1 MCNRVVCFVILTDD
15 EFESGDVTSD
25 GDVSREVIDGE
36 EASVDQ
42 SAEESPKVKIK
53 ADVHITD
60 TTGKTI
66 NQTSQIKLLITHH
79 R

>member
-1 MCNRVVCFVILTDD
+1 MTDE
-15 EFESGDVTSD
+15 EFESGDMTSD

-36 EASVDQ
+36 EASLDQ

-53 ADVHITD
+53 ADVRITD
-60 TTGKTI
+60 TTGRV
-66 NQTSQIKLLITHH
+66 QTQIQCTEHLLSSVE

>member
-1 MCNRVVCFVILTDD
+1 MTDE

-36 EASVDQ
+36 EASLDQ

-53 ADVHITD
+53 ADVRITD
-60 TTGKTI
+60 TTGRV
-66 NQTSQIKLLITHH
+66 QTQIQCTEQVLSSTSVE